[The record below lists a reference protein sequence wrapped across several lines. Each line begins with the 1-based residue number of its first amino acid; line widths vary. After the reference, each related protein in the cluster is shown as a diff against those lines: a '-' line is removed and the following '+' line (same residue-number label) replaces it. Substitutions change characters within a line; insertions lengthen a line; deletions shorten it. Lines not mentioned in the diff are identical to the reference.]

1 MIPLVRSSRRTP
13 GPRAL
18 DVMISP
24 FSPVVDPA
32 HSTSHKTWVPAYA
45 GMSGEF

>member
-13 GPRAL
+13 GPGAL

-24 FSPVVDPA
+24 FNPVVDPA
-32 HSTSHKTWVPAYA
+32 HCPSHKTWVPACA
-45 GMSGEF
+45 GMSGEY